1 MKKIWN
7 NLLDQYYKRSNSKAY
22 NNFFRDTKQRES
34 LRNKIIT
41 FNAIYIILLRSSN
54 EPRIEKCKHILVNE
68 FGIKNH
74 DPQYIKSLIL
84 REKSRLELL
93 DKKQQSDTKREEINF
108 WKIVAQIE
116 QSLGYQLDIE
126 KVTLARWIEIISTLK
141 EKAQNINKNGRRQ
154 NK

>member
-1 MKKIWN
+1 M
-7 NLLDQYYKRSNSKAY
+7 
-22 NNFFRDTKQRES
+22 
-34 LRNKIIT
+34 
-41 FNAIYIILLRSSN
+41 
-54 EPRIEKCKHILVNE
+54 
-68 FGIKNH
+68 
-74 DPQYIKSLIL
+74 
-84 REKSRLELL
+84 